1 MLAFNLQNPPIIG
14 NTNRGNPIH
23 LGGFSGLYYL
33 GQDPKSGEHKF
44 VTHTDRGPNG
54 ETLKI
59 AGKPQW
65 SRPMKMPDFVPE
77 WIFLK
82 LNLNTKKLEI
92 TERIKLKDS
101 KGNFLR
107 GVSPYEPKIIGTDEW
122 LVDQLGKEIPAN
134 INGIDPEGITKDDD
148 GNFWMCEEYFPSLL
162 KFSSTGTLLKRYVP
176 NSSHTVEG
184 SSEVVESLPKE
195 LRNKR
200 INLGFEGITFFKGKI
215 YAALQSPLKAADN
228 FFIIL
233 EFDPKSEKFMRE
245 LKYPMSKPSVD
256 KIGDLLANESGLFV
270 LEENSE
276 TGPGAIRHVFQVKD
290 LSTVDLHKE
299 LYLDV
304 SKSILSQALKVEG
317 MTLMPNKK
325 IAFINDNDFD
335 NTNSFI
341 GILDL
346 N

>member
-1 MLAFNLQNPPIIG
+1 M
-14 NTNRGNPIH
+14 
-23 LGGFSGLYYL
+23 
-33 GQDPKSGEHKF
+33 GQDPKSGEYKF
-44 VTHTDRGPNG
+44 ITHTDRGPNG

-59 AGKPQW
+59 AGQPHW

-82 LNLNTKKLEI
+82 LNLKTKKLEI
-92 TERIKLKDS
+92 TERVKLKDS
-101 KGNFLR
+101 KGNFLK
-107 GVSPYEPKIIGTDEW
+107 GVSPYEPKIVGIDEW
-122 LVDQLGKEIPAN
+122 LVDQSGKEIPAN
-134 INGIDPEGITKDDD
+134 INGIDAEGIIRDGE

-162 KFSSTGTLLKRYVP
+162 KFSSNGTLLKRYVP
-176 NSSHTVEG
+176 YG
-184 SSEVVESLPKE
+184 SLNVRSNPEIVESLPKE
-195 LRNKR
+195 FRNKR

-215 YAALQSPLKAADN
+215 YTALQSPLKSSDN
-228 FFIIL
+228 FFTIL

-256 KIGDLLANESGLFV
+256 KIGDLIANESGLFV

-276 TGPGAIRHVFQVKD
+276 TGDEAIRQVFQVKD
-290 LSTVDLHKE
+290 LNTVNLQKN
-299 LYLDV
+299 LFLDV
-304 SKSILSQALKVEG
+304 SKSILSRALKVEG
-317 MTLMPNKK
+317 MTFFSDRK